1 VLRASQER
9 IVVMRQLPAR
19 SMYLEPC
26 CLRAAGRVST
36 AAENANLAAQD
47 VVEFPIGHGAS
58 LGPASWLV
66 SRVACAKDVPIDVK
80 CC

>member
-1 VLRASQER
+1 MLRTSQER

-36 AAENANLAAQD
+36 AAENANLAAED
-47 VVEFPIGHGAS
+47 VVELLIGHSAS
-58 LGPASWLV
+58 LGPPPV
-66 SRVACAKDVPIDVK
+66 S
-80 CC
+80 